1 LGAKRKPICKPAT
14 EEKPICGDRVMATYG
29 MNELAQRRAQGTKPT
44 MVVVRVSCKTKPSSD
59 WWKYSDTYPEIW
71 IEPHES
77 ASTLDLFP
85 LTGLSIVLYAEKFT
99 DQASDVFDA
108 LQTVAAFVMVICPEL
123 DEVGFKWRRDAGLAL
138 LESEF
143 EVAA

>member
-1 LGAKRKPICKPAT
+1 
-14 EEKPICGDRVMATYG
+14 
-29 MNELAQRRAQGTKPT
+29 MNELAQRRAQGIKPT
-44 MVVVRVSCKTKPSSD
+44 MVVVRVACKTKPSAD
-59 WWKYSDTYPEIW
+59 WWKSGDSYPEIW
-71 IEPHES
+71 IAPHES
-77 ASTLDLFP
+77 AKAIDLFP
-85 LTGLSIVLYAEKFT
+85 LTGLSVVMYAEKFT

-123 DEVGFKWRRDAGLAL
+123 EEVGFKWRRDAGLAL